1 MAADLI
7 VIGGS
12 VAQRAGVGGHAWVFL
27 QYLLGLRRLGF
38 DVLFVDWLDAAM
50 CGGGSVERS
59 EGAAYLQAV
68 MEQSGLVDSFSL
80 LDRERGEA
88 VAGLS
93 RREVV
98 RRARESALLLNVMG
112 YLDDEE
118 ILAAVPL
125 RVFVDID
132 PGFAQM
138 WRELGLADVFAG
150 HDRFV
155 TIGENIGRPGC
166 EIPTCGLEWIAT
178 PQPVVLEQW
187 PVRSG
192 SGGAFTSVCSWRGAF
207 SPIEY
212 RGKVFGLRVHEFRK
226 FAELPRSSTRS
237 FELALDIDEADA
249 ADRALLE
256 RNGWKLVD
264 PCLVVSDPASYQSYI
279 AGSRAEI
286 MVAKA
291 AYVETRSGWFSDRS
305 ICYLASG
312 KPVLAQDTGL
322 DHYPTGEGLITF
334 STMDEAVAGVEAI
347 ESDYDRHT
355 RAARQLAED
364 RFDSDRVLGRLLE
377 RLGVA

>member
-150 HDRFV
+150 HDAYV

-166 EIPTCGLEWIAT
+166 EIPTCGLEWIANAT
-178 PQPVVLEQW
+178 
-187 PVRSG
+187 
-192 SGGAFTSVCSWRGAF
+192 
-207 SPIEY
+207 
-212 RGKVFGLRVHEFRK
+212 
-226 FAELPRSSTRS
+226 
-237 FELALDIDEADA
+237 
-249 ADRALLE
+249 
-256 RNGWKLVD
+256 
-264 PCLVVSDPASYQSYI
+264 
-279 AGSRAEI
+279 
-286 MVAKA
+286 
-291 AYVETRSGWFSDRS
+291 
-305 ICYLASG
+305 ASG
-312 KPVLAQDTGL
+312 AR
-322 DHYPTGEGLITF
+322 
-334 STMDEAVAGVEAI
+334 AVA
-347 ESDYDRHT
+347 RPK
-355 RAARQLAED
+355 R
-364 RFDSDRVLGRLLE
+364 
-377 RLGVA
+377 

>member
-1 MAADLI
+1 MRADTI
-7 VIGGS
+7 VIAGS
-12 VAQRAGVGGHAWVFL
+12 VAQRVGVGGHAWVFL
-27 QYLLGLRRLGF
+27 QYLLGFRRLGF

-50 CGGGSVERS
+50 CRGPVERS
-59 EGAAYLQAV
+59 EEVAYLRAV
-68 MEQSGLVDSFSL
+68 MEQSELGDSFSL
-80 LDRERGEA
+80 LDRDRGEA

-98 RRARESALLLNVMG
+98 RRAGESALLLNVMG

-118 ILAAVPL
+118 ILAAAPL

-132 PGFAQM
+132 PGFGQM

-166 EIPTCGLEWIAT
+166 KIPTCGLEWIAT
-178 PQPVVLEQW
+178 PQPVVLERW

-192 SGGAFTSVCSWRGAF
+192 GGRAFTSVCSWRGAF
-207 SPIEY
+207 GPVEY
-212 RGKVFGLRVHEFRK
+212 HGKVFGLRVHEFRK
-226 FAELPRSSTRS
+226 FAHLPRLSGRP

-249 ADRALLE
+249 GDRALLE
-256 RNGWKLVD
+256 RNGWTLVD
-264 PCLVVSDPASYQSYI
+264 PRSVVADPAAYQSYI

-291 AYVETRSGWFSDRS
+291 AYVEARSGWFSDRS

-312 KPVLAQDTGL
+312 KPVLAQDTWL
-322 DHYPTGEGLITF
+322 DRYPTGEGLITF
-334 STMDEAVAGVEAI
+334 STLEEAVAGVEEI
-347 ESDYDRHT
+347 ERDYDRHA

-364 RFDSDRVLGRLLE
+364 HFDSDRVLGRLLE